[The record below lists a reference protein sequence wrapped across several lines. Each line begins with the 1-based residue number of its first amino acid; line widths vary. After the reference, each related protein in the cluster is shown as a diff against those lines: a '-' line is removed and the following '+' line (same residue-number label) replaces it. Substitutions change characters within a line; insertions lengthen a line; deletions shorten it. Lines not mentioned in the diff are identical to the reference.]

1 MRIKYLLT
9 LLVAGGLAS
18 AAIANPYETTLK
30 NGLRV
35 IVKEDRRAPTAVQM
49 VWYRIGSM
57 DEVDGASG
65 VAHVLE
71 HMMFKGTPSVGPGEF
86 NKRVA
91 AAGGKDNAFTS
102 RDYTAYFQQIPKEKL
117 ADMMAL
123 EADRMRHLNV
133 DAKEFEQEIKV
144 VMEERRMRTDDNPQA
159 KLFEQMNAAA
169 FQAHPYRRPII
180 GWMNDL
186 ENMTAADAKA
196 WYDTW
201 YVPNN
206 AYVVITGDVDHKTV
220 FALAEQHYGPL
231 EGRALPV
238 RRQQIEPKQEGTRRV
253 TVKAPAELP
262 VLIMGYKAPI
272 LRDVEQ
278 DSDPYAL
285 EMLAAILD
293 GHDAARFNKKLVRED
308 KVALAAGIEY
318 DNTARGP
325 GMLYLHGSPSEGK
338 TVADLETALRAE
350 ITRVQ
355 REGGQRR
362 RTEAGQGA
370 VAGQRGLQK
379 GFDVRPDHGN
389 RPDGGCRPV
398 LPETRSHAGQVAA
411 GHRRTGTGRGQ
422 QVFQRRCPDR
432 RRSRPA
438 TARRQAAPPGR
449 RHPSLMKTAMKRL
462 IAAAFALLLTQAAL
476 AGVKIE
482 HWVSPSGARVYFVE
496 SRILP
501 MLDVQVDFAA
511 GSMFDPAGKSG
522 LAALTRATLDNGA
535 GKLDETA
542 IAEQLADLG
551 ASLGGGAD
559 TDRASI
565 SLRTLSPRDKR
576 DPALDILKTVVQAP
590 LFDAAIFEREK
601 ARTIAGLKEA
611 MTRPD
616 SIAGKAFWAA
626 LYPEHPYGRQATPDT
641 VAALTRDD
649 LAAFHGRY
657 YTAANASITLV
668 GDLSRQEAERIADQ
682 LLAGL
687 PP

>member
-308 KVALAAGIEY
+308 KVALSVGTVPGSPTPASEMLRRGAAGLGW
-318 DNTARGP
+318 R
-325 GMLYLHGSPSEGK
+325 HSEIPRWM
-338 TVADLETALRAE
+338 AY
-350 ITRVQ
+350 
-355 REGGQRR
+355 
-362 RTEAGQGA
+362 
-370 VAGQRGLQK
+370 
-379 GFDVRPDHGN
+379 
-389 RPDGGCRPV
+389 
-398 LPETRSHAGQVAA
+398 
-411 GHRRTGTGRGQ
+411 
-422 QVFQRRCPDR
+422 
-432 RRSRPA
+432 
-438 TARRQAAPPGR
+438 PPGGDAV
-449 RHPSLMKTAMKRL
+449 TGKRQSM
-462 IAAAFALLLTQAAL
+462 T
-476 AGVKIE
+476 
-482 HWVSPSGARVYFVE
+482 RTY
-496 SRILP
+496 LP
-501 MLDVQVDFAA
+501 RAFAA
-511 GSMFDPAGKSG
+511 GARMVVNCRVDR
-522 LAALTRATLDNGA
+522 LTRADARPKQVAL
-535 GKLDETA
+535 
-542 IAEQLADLG
+542 LG
-551 ASLGGGAD
+551 
-559 TDRASI
+559 I
-565 SLRTLSPRDKR
+565 
-576 DPALDILKTVVQAP
+576 DPKP
-590 LFDAAIFEREK
+590 REK
-601 ARTIAGLKEA
+601 QIKIEGT
-611 MTRPD
+611 
-616 SIAGKAFWAA
+616 
-626 LYPEHPYGRQATPDT
+626 
-641 VAALTRDD
+641 
-649 LAAFHGRY
+649 
-657 YTAANASITLV
+657 
-668 GDLSRQEAERIADQ
+668 
-682 LLAGL
+682 
-687 PP
+687 